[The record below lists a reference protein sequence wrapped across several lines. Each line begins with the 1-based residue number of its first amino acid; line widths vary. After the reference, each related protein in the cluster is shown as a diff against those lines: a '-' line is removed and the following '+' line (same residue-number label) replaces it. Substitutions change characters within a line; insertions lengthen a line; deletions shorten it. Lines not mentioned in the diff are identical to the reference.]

1 MGGGAPS
8 WMPGK
13 KQIDKATKAT
23 RKVAAEAFEELIEK
37 PTKKIGKEGF
47 DIIAGTTDEERRAI
61 LYDKYAPE
69 PEVTPEVTP
78 EVVPDETLL
87 ASTSRRRTKG
97 KRSGA
102 GGTLMEG
109 FGVAYA
115 KPSSKSPTGS
125 ST

>member
-1 MGGGAPS
+1 MGGGLPS
-8 WMPGK
+8 WVPGK
-13 KQIDKATKAT
+13 KQIDKVTKAT
-23 RKVAAEAFEELIEK
+23 RKVAGEAFEEVIEK
-37 PTKKIGKEGF
+37 PTKKIAAETF
-47 DIIAGTTDEERRAI
+47 DVVLNTDKEERRAM
-61 LYDKYAPE
+61 LGGAPPE

-78 EVVPDETLL
+78 EVVPDETIL
-87 ASTSRRRTKG
+87 ADKSRRRTKG

-125 ST
+125 SS